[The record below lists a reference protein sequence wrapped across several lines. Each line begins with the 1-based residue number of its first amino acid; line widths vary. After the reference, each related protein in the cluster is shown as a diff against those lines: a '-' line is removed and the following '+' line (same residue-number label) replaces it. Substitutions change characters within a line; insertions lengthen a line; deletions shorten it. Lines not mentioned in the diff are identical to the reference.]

1 MENILP
7 VGSTPLPEPAPV
19 LNEWGALGLEAV
31 VFRKIHSYG
40 CGVLCLSNAREVFLR
55 FWEPELGNGGARTWV
70 AWEGRSRGGCGRVG
84 RAAGRE
90 HCMGSPP
97 SNGAR
102 PTLISKA
109 EMAEPEDAD
118 IGKIANNPAHN

>member
-1 MENILP
+1 M
-7 VGSTPLPEPAPV
+7 
-19 LNEWGALGLEAV
+19 
-31 VFRKIHSYG
+31 R
-40 CGVLCLSNAREVFLR
+40 
-55 FWEPELGNGGARTWV
+55 
-70 AWEGRSRGGCGRVG
+70 EGRSGGAGGRGG

-109 EMAEPEDAD
+109 EMAEPGDAD
-118 IGKIANNPAHN
+118 IGKIANRKRPPNPLKEQASDRRSPKPGQY